1 MTPAHYFDGR
11 NGRLHPASLTVAE
24 GHLHIAAPDID
35 RRVALDGVHVSEP
48 FAKAPLVLRLDG
60 GGTCEVVDGADQR
73 QLIDALGYRKSRV
86 VRWQERWPGALLA
99 LALLVAVLVVTYL
112 RVVPAVAERIANG
125 LPASVDKEIG
135 QLALAGLEAQG
146 TLAPS
151 RLDDAQVA
159 EVVALLAQA
168 RPAHARMPLRL
179 LVRAAGKQDGNELG
193 PNALALPDGT
203 IVVTDE
209 MIRLVLAGNDR
220 LDAAARAQLLGVIGH
235 EVGHVEGRHT
245 IRTLTSSSLSSA
257 LSVVLFG
264 DFSSVGVVL
273 PTLLTQLQYSRDA
286 ELEADDYAVGV
297 LHRNGMTADALVA
310 TLEALERQHPVE
322 HHVPRWLSHSLS
334 YLSTHPA
341 TAERIARLH
350 AASHP

>member
-1 MTPAHYFDGR
+1 MTPAHYFDGCT
-11 NGRLHPASLTVAE
+11 GRLHPASLTVAA
-24 GHLHIAAPDID
+24 GHLLIAAPDVD
-35 RRVALDGVHVSEP
+35 RRIALDAVHVTEP
-48 FAKAPLVLRLDG
+48 FASAPLVLRLDG
-60 GGTCEVVDGADQR
+60 GGTCEIEDGAAQR
-73 QLIDALGYRKSRV
+73 QLLDALGYRKSRV
-86 VRWQERWPGALLA
+86 VRWQERWPGAVLA
-99 LALLVAVLVVTYL
+99 LALLVALLALTYL
-112 RVVPAVAERIANG
+112 RGVPAIAERIATG

-151 RLDDAQVA
+151 HLDDAQVA
-159 EVVALLAQA
+159 EVVALLARA
-168 RPAHARMPLRL
+168 RPAHPRMPLRL

-209 MIRLVLAGNDR
+209 MVRLVLAGNNQ
-220 LDAAARAQLLGVIGH
+220 LDAAGRAQLLGVIGH
-235 EVGHVEGRHT
+235 EIGHVEGRHT

-273 PTLLTQLQYSRDA
+273 PSLLTQLQYSRDA
-286 ELEADDYAVGV
+286 ELEADNYAVGV
-297 LHRNGMTADALVA
+297 LHRNGLAPDALAA

-341 TAERIARLH
+341 TTERIARLH
-350 AASHP
+350 AASHR

>member
-11 NGRLHPASLTVAE
+11 NGRLHPASLTVAA
-24 GHLHIAAPDID
+24 GHLHIAAPDIE

-60 GGTCEVVDGADQR
+60 GGTCEVVDGAAQR
-73 QLIDALGYRKSRV
+73 QLLDALGYRKSRV

-99 LALLVAVLVVTYL
+99 LALLVVVLVVTYL

-151 RLDDAQVA
+151 RLNDAQVA

-168 RPAHARMPLRL
+168 RPAHPRMPLRL

-209 MIRLVLAGNDR
+209 MIRLVLARNDR

-297 LHRNGMTADALVA
+297 LHRNGMAADALAA